1 MPHRNSLAALVLLGA
16 LLLPALPFTSLNG
29 AAAQSGTTPGG
40 TTTGETANPR
50 FVAGV
55 EDLPLM
61 PGLNEL
67 TGSGFAFDS
76 ATGRIVEAY
85 ATGDLAQQQVLDF
98 YAETLPQLGWEQAS
112 PRGFKRE
119 GERLSIEF
127 VKGGN
132 PLTVRF
138 SLAPE

>member
-1 MPHRNSLAALVLLGA
+1 MPHRNSLAALVLLGT
-16 LLLPALPFTSLNG
+16 LLLPAMPFTGVNG
-29 AAAQSGTTPGG
+29 AAAQSE
-40 TTTGETANPR
+40 TGEAANPR
-50 FVAGV
+50 FVAGL

-85 ATGDLAQQQVLDF
+85 ATGDLDQQQVLDF

>member
-16 LLLPALPFTSLNG
+16 LLLPAMPFTGVNG
-29 AAAQSGTTPGG
+29 AAAQSETTQS
-40 TTTGETANPR
+40 EAANPR
-50 FVAGV
+50 FVAGL

-85 ATGDLAQQQVLDF
+85 ATGDLDQQQVLDF

>member
-16 LLLPALPFTSLNG
+16 LLLPATPFTGVNG
-29 AAAQSGTTPGG
+29 AAAQSE
-40 TTTGETANPR
+40 TGEAASPR
-50 FVAGV
+50 FVAGL

>member
-1 MPHRNSLAALVLLGA
+1 MPHRNSLAALALLGA
-16 LLLPALPFTSLNG
+16 LALPAAPLAGAGPG
-29 AAAQSGTTPGG
+29 AAQAAEP
-40 TTTGETANPR
+40 APR
-50 FVAGV
+50 FVAGI

-76 ATGRIVEAY
+76 VTGRIVEAY

-98 YAETLPQLGWEQAS
+98 YAETLPQLGWVQAS
-112 PRGFKRE
+112 PYGFKRE
-119 GERLSIEF
+119 GERLSIDF
-127 VKGGN
+127 VKGGH

-138 SLAPE
+138 NLAPE

>member
-16 LLLPALPFTSLNG
+16 FLLPALPFIDVNG
-29 AAAQSGTTPGG
+29 AAAQSETTQS
-40 TTTGETANPR
+40 ETANQR
-50 FVAGV
+50 FVAGL